1 MDYTMNNYKVQMLFP
16 VCLHD
21 YVFDEFDE
29 EGLIKFCYEQKE
41 KDSEG
46 QVKSNRGGWHSSFF
60 DIRDENIIST
70 HLKRGLGKSIFTCLN
85 PNFGVEVTY
94 WIMINP
100 PNTYNT
106 SHTHPEA
113 HLSGVMWIKIPKN
126 SGDISFNNPFEFTG
140 YIEAKSYIEEVRNQ
154 TGFHASYIVHP
165 KSGKMITFPSSL
177 RHEVKVNES
186 DEDRIA
192 VSYNIR
198 ISNVN

>member
-154 TGFHASYIVHP
+154 TGVHP
-165 KSGKMITFPSSL
+165 TYKFNPESGKMITFPSSL
-177 RHEVKVNES
+177 RHDVKVNES
-186 DEDRIA
+186 DEDRIS
-192 VSYNIR
+192 VSYNIH
-198 ISNVN
+198 ISNQN